1 MRVSTRS
8 TLLLTILAALIVAC
22 APHREPPRAVDGVL
36 DLRGWDFEKRG
47 SVELDGEWHLYWR
60 ELLPVDTGSVRN
72 AAPIR
77 VRAPVP
83 AAWNAC
89 TLNGEALGR
98 SGYGTYR
105 LRIAVGG
112 WRSILAMKMPEV
124 YTAYELWVDGH
135 KVGACGVVGTS
146 RDAMTARQI
155 PQTFFLKPQSDTVDV
170 RLLVSNYD
178 YAIGGLWRSL
188 SLGSDQR
195 VMNANA
201 FLNALYMVLYGILV
215 ILGGYHL
222 WLFFNEKR
230 GKGYLYFGALCLGVM
245 TVSFFIGD
253 HFLRHVVGRLPWALT
268 TRTFMMLVALVS
280 PLGAL
285 FFKSLWPD
293 EYPRGSLAA
302 IHVVCTVP
310 AVAIAIAPMPF
321 VHHIFAAFHVPN
333 TAVVLFGLYIVAM
346 ASMHKREGA
355 VYVLVGYL
363 VHVLAILNDQ
373 LSYAGVFESPLL
385 LTPLGLACWSLGS
398 AIAINKRFIRTQDQ
412 VRAHR
417 ERLAQAEKMAS
428 LGTLVSGVA
437 HEINNPN
444 NAILLGTQLHKRI
457 WNGLGPILDDYV
469 SLRGEFTVENYD
481 SDELREEIAA
491 SVDRTIRNAER
502 IKRTVSDLRAF
513 ARKEDVD
520 TYETVDCN
528 AAVTAAL
535 KIIEHRTERLTTALT
550 VALADS
556 EPLVHGSRQRLEQV
570 VMNLVLN
577 ACQALTKPS
586 DAVRVSTAVDGRGK
600 RVEITVSDE
609 GIGMDKATLERVFDP
624 FYTTKSRADGTG
636 LGLSIVASIV
646 NSHGGRIEIESE
658 PGTGTTARVILPCC
672 SHMTRG

>member
-1 MRVSTRS
+1 MRFSIRTIVAITF
-8 TLLLTILAALIVAC
+8 LGALTVAC
-22 APHREPPRAVDGVL
+22 APHREPTRAVNGVL
-36 DLRGWDFEKRG
+36 DLREWDFEQQG
-47 SVELDGEWHLYWR
+47 SVELDGEWHLYWKV
-60 ELLPVDTGSVRN
+60 LVPADTGGVRI
-72 AAPIR
+72 AAHTP

-83 AAWNAC
+83 AVWNAC
-89 TLNGEALGR
+89 TSNGEALGR
-98 SGYGTYR
+98 AGYGTYH
-105 LRIAVGG
+105 LRIAVGDRRG
-112 WRSILAMKMPEV
+112 ILAMKMPEV

-135 KVGACGVVGTS
+135 KAGACGVVGTS
-146 RDAMTARQI
+146 REAMTPRQI
-155 PQTFFLKPQSDTVDV
+155 PQTFLLKPQSDTVDV

-178 YAIGGLWRSL
+178 YAVGGLWRSV

-195 VMNANA
+195 VMNANS
-201 FLNALYMVLYGILV
+201 FLNALYMALYGILL

-253 HFLRHVVGRLPWALT
+253 HVLRHVVGRLPWALT
-268 TRTFMMLVALVS
+268 TRTFMVLVALMT

-285 FFKSLWPD
+285 FFKSLWPE
-293 EYPRGSLAA
+293 EYPRGSLAT
-302 IHVVCTVP
+302 IHVVCIVP
-310 AVAIAIAPMPF
+310 AVAIAVAPMPF

-333 TAVVLFGLYIVAM
+333 TAVVFFGLYVVAM
-346 ASMHKREGA
+346 ATARKREGA

-398 AIAINKRFIRTQDQ
+398 AVAINMRFINTQDQ

-457 WNGLGPILDDYV
+457 WKGLGPVLDDYV

-481 SDELREEIAA
+481 SDELHEEIAA
-491 SVDRTIRNAER
+491 SIDRTIRNAER

-513 ARKEDVD
+513 ARKEDAD

-528 AAVTAAL
+528 AAVTSAL
-535 KIIEHRTERLTTALT
+535 KVIEHRTERLTTALT
-550 VALADS
+550 VELADS
-556 EPLVHGSRQRLEQV
+556 GPFVHGSRQRLEQV
-570 VMNLVLN
+570 IMNLVLN
-577 ACQALTKPS
+577 ACQALAKPS
-586 DAVRVSTAVDGRGK
+586 DAVRVKTSVDARK
-600 RVEITVSDE
+600 QHVEITVTDE
-609 GIGMDKATLERVFDP
+609 GVGMDKATLERAFDP

-636 LGLSIVASIV
+636 LGLSICAAIIS
-646 NSHGGRIEIESE
+646 SHGGRIEIESE
-658 PGTGTTARVILPCC
+658 PGTGTTARLTLPYDP
-672 SHMTRG
+672 HVTPG